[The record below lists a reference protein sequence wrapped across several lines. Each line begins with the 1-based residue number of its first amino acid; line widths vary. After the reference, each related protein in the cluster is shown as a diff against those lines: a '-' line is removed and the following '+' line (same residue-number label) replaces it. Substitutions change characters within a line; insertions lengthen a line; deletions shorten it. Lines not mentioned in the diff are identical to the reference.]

1 MTITDWLI
9 LIAFF
14 SFTLW
19 DGLRKNKST
28 KSVEDLL
35 LANRSMPWWAVG
47 LSVMATQASA
57 ISFVG
62 TAGQA
67 YVHDMRFVQV
77 YLSVPLAMI
86 ILSITLLPFY
96 NRLRIFTVY
105 EALEHRF
112 GLKVRLLTSFL
123 FLLSRGLSMG
133 LVIAAPAYVLSVILR
148 VPLSYT
154 IIVIGIGATVYTV
167 FGGITGVIRTDIKQM
182 VLMMGGLVFCFVW
195 IWSKLPQ
202 EVGFTEA
209 LQIAGAT
216 AKLKTIDFTFDA
228 AEKYNLW
235 SGLLAGLFLMLSY
248 FGTDQSQAQRY
259 LTAKSLN
266 DARGSL
272 MMTAFAKIPMMFFML
287 LLGVFLYVFY
297 VFKEAPLLFI
307 PNQAAHTEQ
316 ASTAKNTYKKVHQLR
331 AQAAYQYLKAPHHQ
345 PTKQAFIA
353 QDRALNRLRQ
363 AEIKRQEKT
372 TGIRRNDT
380 NYILPYFV
388 LTQMPAGLVGII
400 VATILA
406 AALSSI
412 DSGLNSL
419 ASSTVIDWQKRLH
432 TKEKPTHYYLN
443 ASRVATAGWGIF
455 AVLAALAYGET
466 DSIVELV
473 NKVGS
478 YFYGAILGVFV
489 LIWVK
494 PANGSGAFVGLLL
507 GMLTVFLFDNLYL
520 DTDTQQYHF
529 FGTHETQTCKKALAY
544 LWLNPIGT
552 LSVVF
557 WGVIIGIVS
566 KYKNKREG

>member
-1 MTITDWLI
+1 MVFTDWLV
-9 LIAFF
+9 LVAFF
-14 SFTLW
+14 AFTLW
-19 DGLRKNKST
+19 DGIRKNKDT

-47 LSVMATQASA
+47 FSVMATQASA

-62 TAGQA
+62 TTGQA
-67 YVHDMRFVQV
+67 YIHDMRFIHI
-77 YLSVPLAMI
+77 YLSIPLAMI
-86 ILSITLLPFY
+86 ILSVTLLPFY
-96 NRLRIFTVY
+96 HKLKIFTVY

-112 GLKVRLLTSFL
+112 GLRVRLFTSFL

-133 LVIAAPAYVLSVILR
+133 LTIAAPAYVLSIILE
-148 VPLSYT
+148 VPLTST
-154 IIVIGIGATVYTV
+154 IVVIGIGATIYTV

-182 VLMMGGLVFCFVW
+182 ILMMAGLIFCFVW
-195 IWSKLPQ
+195 IWWKLPK
-202 EVGFTEA
+202 EVGFSEA
-209 LQIAGAT
+209 MRLAGAVD
-216 AKLKTIDFTFDA
+216 KLKTIDFSFDMSD
-228 AEKYNLW
+228 KYNVW

-259 LTAKSLN
+259 LTSKSLN

-272 MMTAFAKIPMMFFML
+272 MMTAFAKVPMMFFML
-287 LLGVFLYVFY
+287 LLGVLLYVFY
-297 VFKEAPLLFI
+297 IFKEAPVLFI
-307 PNQAAHTEQ
+307 PDQSATT
-316 ASTAKNTYKKVHQLR
+316 SKVGQKFTQTHQLR
-331 AQAAYQYLKAPHHQ
+331 ANAAREYLANPSNAVAKEN
-345 PTKQAFIA
+345 FVA
-353 QDRALNRLRQ
+353 QDQQLNDLRRM
-363 AEIKRQEKT
+363 EIKRQQAT
-372 TGIRRNDT
+372 SGIKRNDT

-388 LTQMPAGLVGII
+388 LTQMPAGMVGII

-419 ASSTVIDWQKRLH
+419 ASSTIMDWYQRLYPE
-432 TKEKPTHYYLN
+432 EKPPRFYLN
-443 ASRVATAGWGIF
+443 ASRIATAGWGIF

-494 PANGSGAFVGLLL
+494 PANGFSAFSGLIL
-507 GMLTVFLFDNLYL
+507 GMLTVFLFDNLYVHSASQ
-520 DTDTQQYHF
+520 TYHF
-529 FGTHETQTCKKALAY
+529 FQADAQGCKKALSY

-552 LSVVF
+552 FTVIF
-557 WGVIIGIVS
+557 WGIVLG
-566 KYKNKREG
+566 KLFKPKVT

>member
-1 MTITDWLI
+1 MVITDWLV

-14 SFTLW
+14 AFTLW
-19 DGLRKNKST
+19 DGVRKNKST
-28 KSVEDLL
+28 EDVEDLL

-62 TAGQA
+62 TAGQT
-67 YVHDMRFVQV
+67 YMHDMRFIHV
-77 YLSVPLAMI
+77 YLSIPLAMI

-96 NRLRIFTVY
+96 HRLKIFTVY

-133 LVIAAPAYVLSVILR
+133 LVIAAPAYVLSIILQ
-148 VPLSYT
+148 VPLTYT

-182 VLMMGGLVFCFVW
+182 VLMMAGLVFCFVW

-202 EVGFTEA
+202 DVGFTGA
-209 LQIAGAT
+209 LKLAGA
-216 AKLKTIDFTFDA
+216 ANKLKTIDFTFDVSD
-228 AEKYNLW
+228 KYNVW

-259 LTAKSLN
+259 LTSKSLN

-297 VFKEAPLLFI
+297 IFKDAPVLFI
-307 PNQAAHTEQ
+307 PNQAHQTEQVSATEQ
-316 ASTAKNTYKKVHQLR
+316 AYKKTHQLR
-331 AQAAYQYLKAPHHQ
+331 AQAAHQYLKAPQ
-345 PTKQAFIA
+345 NTQAKQAFIA
-353 QDRALNRLRQ
+353 QDQQLNRLRQ
-363 AEIKRQEKT
+363 AEIQRQEIA
-372 TGIRRNDT
+372 TGVHRNDT

-388 LTQMPAGLVGII
+388 LTQMPPGIIGII

-419 ASSTVIDWQKRLH
+419 ASSTVIDWQRRLH
-432 TKEKPTHYYLN
+432 KTEKPARYYLN
-443 ASRVATAGWGIF
+443 ASRVATAGWGLF

-478 YFYGAILGVFV
+478 YFYGAILGVFI

-494 PANGSGAFVGLLL
+494 PANGNGAFIGLIL
-507 GMLTVFLFDNLYL
+507 GMFTVFLFDNLYVQPQ
-520 DTDTQQYHF
+520 THSYHF
-529 FGTHETQTCKKALAY
+529 FGNHTLLQDKKALSY
-544 LWLNPIGT
+544 LWLNPIGA

-557 WGVIIGIVS
+557 WGVLIGLMS
-566 KYKNKREG
+566 KSKSS

>member
-1 MTITDWLI
+1 MSVTDWLV

-14 SFTLW
+14 AFTLW
-19 DGLRKNKST
+19 DGLRKNKNT
-28 KSVEDLL
+28 KNVEDLL

-67 YVHDMRFVQV
+67 YNHDMRFIHI
-77 YLSVPLAMI
+77 YLSIPIAMI
-86 ILSITLLPFY
+86 ILSVTLLPFY
-96 NRLRIFTVY
+96 NKLKIFTVY

-133 LVIAAPAYVLSVILR
+133 LVIAAPSYVLSIILQ

-154 IIVIGIGATVYTV
+154 IIVIGIGATIYTM

-182 VLMMGGLVFCFVW
+182 VLMMAGLAFCFGW
-195 IWSKLPQ
+195 IWSKLPR
-202 EVGFTEA
+202 EVGLTDA
-209 LQIAGAT
+209 LNLAGAID
-216 AKLKTIDFTFDA
+216 KLKTIDFTFDVSD
-228 AEKYNLW
+228 KYNVW

-287 LLGVFLYVFY
+287 LLGVLLYVFY
-297 VFKEAPLLFI
+297 IFQEAPILFI
-307 PNQAAHTEQ
+307 PDNNAHSEQVSAEAQAYAQTH
-316 ASTAKNTYKKVHQLR
+316 KLR
-331 AQAAYQYLKAPHHQ
+331 AQAARYYIDNPASHKA
-345 PTKQAFIA
+345 KQDFRA
-353 QDRALNRLRQ
+353 QDRRLNNLRH
-363 AEIKRQEKT
+363 AEIKRQQHT
-372 TGIRRNDT
+372 TGVKRNDT

-388 LTQMPAGLVGII
+388 LTQMPSGMIGII

-419 ASSTVIDWQKRLH
+419 ASSTVIDWYKRLH
-432 TKEKPTHYYLN
+432 TEEKPDKFYLN
-443 ASRVATAGWGIF
+443 ASRAATAGWGIF

-478 YFYGAILGVFV
+478 YFYGAILGVFI

-494 PANGSGAFVGLLL
+494 PANGTGAFVGLIL
-507 GMLTVFLFDNLYL
+507 GMLTVFLFDNLYI
-520 DTDTQQYHF
+520 DSVTQTYHF
-529 FGTHETQTCKKALAY
+529 FSPHETNRKALSY

-552 LSVVF
+552 FSVVF
-557 WGVIIGIVS
+557 WAIVLGKVFKQKES
-566 KYKNKREG
+566 Y

>member
-1 MTITDWLI
+1 MAITDWLV

-14 SFTLW
+14 AFTLW

-28 KSVEDLL
+28 KNVEDLL

-67 YVHDMRFVQV
+67 YMHDMRFVHV
-77 YLSVPLAMI
+77 YLSIPFAMI

-96 NRLRIFTVY
+96 HRLKIFTVY
-105 EALEHRF
+105 EALESRF

-133 LVIAAPAYVLSVILR
+133 LVIAAPAYVLSIILQ

-154 IIVIGIGATVYTV
+154 IIVIGIGATVYTM

-182 VLMMGGLVFCFVW
+182 VLMMAGLVFCFIW

-202 EVGFTEA
+202 EVGF
-209 LQIAGAT
+209 AGALKL
-216 AKLKTIDFTFDA
+216 AGAANKLKTIDFTFDVSD
-228 AEKYNLW
+228 KYNVW
-235 SGLLAGLFLMLSY
+235 SGLFAGLFLMLSY

-259 LTAKSLN
+259 LTSKSLN

-297 VFKEAPLLFI
+297 IFQDAPVLFI
-307 PNQAAHTEQ
+307 PNQTPHKQTISAEHQ
-316 ASTAKNTYKKVHQLR
+316 AYKKTHQLR
-331 AQAAYQYLKAPHHQ
+331 AQAAYQYLQSPQNSQIKKAFMVHDQ
-345 PTKQAFIA
+345 Q
-353 QDRALNRLRQ
+353 LNKLRH
-363 AEIKRQEKT
+363 AEIKRQAEA
-372 TGIRRNDT
+372 TGLHRNDT

-388 LTQMPAGLVGII
+388 LTQMPPGIIGII

-432 TKEKPTHYYLN
+432 KTEKSPHYYLN
-443 ASRVATAGWGIF
+443 ASKIATAGWGVF

-478 YFYGAILGVFV
+478 YFYGAILGVFM

-494 PANGSGAFVGLLL
+494 PANGNGAFIGLIM
-507 GMLTVFLFDNLYL
+507 GMLTVFLFDNLHVHPQ
-520 DTDTQQYHF
+520 THTYHF
-529 FGTHETQTCKKALAY
+529 FGNHTSLACKKALSY
-544 LWLNPIGT
+544 LWLNPIGA

-557 WGVIIGIVS
+557 WGVVIGVAS
-566 KYKNKREG
+566 KTKSL